1 MCFHHLTS
9 WVSKAGTNEKSGSKD
24 QRVPERLLTDFRIV
38 IDSFMKQLQQE
49 KKEKKG
55 TCDSI
60 NWVR

>member
-9 WVSKAGTNEKSGSKD
+9 WVSKAGTNEKSGSN